1 MIRMLS
7 KVMQKH
13 YRGKVARRLEVT
25 EEDLEESVK
34 PESETKPRKWLKK
47 VSNKSVQKSN
57 TLIKIENNLL
67 AILVYGGVSGEKIE
81 MEIPEDEAKLAEL
94 EMVFSETYGGW
105 GKEALEKEAVALE
118 ARRRKEKVKMEIEEL
133 SRKLETV
140 EDEAEEKKIME
151 KIMELRRG

>member
-1 MIRMLS
+1 M
-7 KVMQKH
+7 
-13 YRGKVARRLEVT
+13 
-25 EEDLEESVK
+25 
-34 PESETKPRKWLKK
+34 
-47 VSNKSVQKSN
+47 
-57 TLIKIENNLL
+57 
-67 AILVYGGVSGEKIE
+67 YGGVSGEKIE